1 MATTSRRLTG
11 ILIACLFIV
20 ITALFTMC
28 TAAEHVLQ
36 KTFPTL
42 TVTVPVRTSFS
53 IDPNT
58 ETVLSSDI
66 PIINQ
71 SNIDVR
77 IGVSGRC
84 ADNTDT
90 ILISPDTY
98 TDWSVL
104 GEDETK
110 KGIALGL
117 KQEDETTIWLSGNPV
132 PDGEIELEAKGR
144 TDCSFDIRSGLAWST
159 PCTLEYQIHL
169 TVCAAEQPS
178 SSIWFS
184 DVEGNDLGNDIYI
197 AVLEYVPITSAP
209 RFDNVRLM
217 IEDNSNDF
225 TIDPYGFPRSTAYF
239 EGSGIQYGMT
249 VLEDMDETG
258 AYIYSFVASGLE
270 RTSGR
275 FTPIEKELPKGVP
288 ITCNTELDPEKK
300 YIIVAENIH
309 PVTVTNSFGDSAVLN
324 IHFVVL
330 NG

>member
-1 MATTSRRLTG
+1 MSTTSRRLTG

-117 KQEDETTIWLSGNPV
+117 KQEDETTIWLSGDPA

-144 TDCSFDIRSGLAWST
+144 TNCSFDIRSGLAWST

-169 TVCAAEQPS
+169 TVCAAEQPG

-184 DVEGNDLGNDIYI
+184 DVEGNKLGNDIYI

-217 IEDNSNDF
+217 IEGDSNDF

-249 VLEDMDETG
+249 VLEDMDET
-258 AYIYSFVASGLE
+258 
-270 RTSGR
+270 
-275 FTPIEKELPKGVP
+275 VP
-288 ITCNTELDPEKK
+288 IF
-300 YIIVAENIH
+300 IVL
-309 PVTVTNSFGDSAVLN
+309 SLQD
-324 IHFVVL
+324 
-330 NG
+330 